1 MIVAGF
7 LLSGINAP
15 AALGQSF
22 RYALSYVRIGSW
34 SGTAAYSAQSSCD
47 VLGHMSAE
55 GQK

>member
-7 LLSGINAP
+7 LLTGINAP

-22 RYALSYVRIGSW
+22 RYALSHVRIGSR